1 MNGWKKLSRNYQII
15 FMTAIILARVSTKD
29 QELFGHSLEAQ
40 ESKLKEYAR
49 KHNFEVIKIFSFS
62 ESAGSKIRKKFEEVI
77 KYLKENKD
85 IKILLT
91 ENVDRATRNFKDAVD
106 LDEMRINDGLEI
118 HFVQDGFFINAEA
131 TGNQMFMWEAKVFM
145 AKQFLNRLT
154 DDVKRSIEQKIQNGQ
169 WTSKAPIG
177 YLNIKD
183 KETGKSDII
192 IDKDRAFFIKR
203 VFEDYSTGNYSLS
216 EITRRLKDFG
226 LTSNTKNNN
235 PLHKSQIH
243 YMLNNPFYYGVMSVK
258 NELHP
263 HIYKPIIEKFL
274 YDKCQEV
281 RKKLSKKAFKYSSKP
296 FIFKG
301 LIRCTYCGCMISTD
315 RKKDKYNYLFCSKYN
330 GNCKSIRV
338 REEEIIDQVND
349 ILKSIVI
356 PEYLLE
362 EMVKHLKESNE
373 SKEQFQKAQE
383 EIIHNQYNKIQS
395 RLNELLNMRL
405 DKSITQDEYDKKARE
420 LKEKQYKLSDK
431 LRSLTEAD
439 ENYSM
444 TLISLLNICSKAPE
458 LFESSKV
465 EQKRQLV
472 NFLLSNLQ
480 LRGKKL
486 EYTLKKP
493 FDVLVDLGYRSN
505 WLPRFN
511 DAVFRIIVLLPIIT
525 IHKFGYKLLT
535 PPSR

>member
-1 MNGWKKLSRNYQII
+1 MK
-15 FMTAIILARVSTKD
+15 AIILARVSTKE

-40 ESKLKEYAR
+40 VTKLKEYA
-49 KHNFEVIKIFSFS
+49 KNHNFKVIKIFSFS
-62 ESAGSKIRKKFEEVI
+62 ESAGPKIRKKFEEVI

-85 IKILLT
+85 VKILLT

-118 HFVQDGFFINAEA
+118 HFVQDGFYINANA
-131 TGNQMFMWEAKVFM
+131 TGSQMFMWEAKVFM

-154 DDVKRSIEQKIQNGQ
+154 DDVKRSVEQKIQNGE

-183 KETGKSDII
+183 EVTEKSNII
-192 IDKDRAFFIKR
+192 IDKNRAFLIKR
-203 VFEDYSTGNYSLS
+203 AFEDYSTGNYSMS
-216 EITRRLKDFG
+216 DITRRLKDFG
-226 LTSNTKNNN
+226 LRSNTKRNN
-235 PLHKSQIH
+235 PLHKSQVH
-243 YMLNNPFYYGVMSVK
+243 YMLNNPFYYGVMRIK
-258 NELHP
+258 NKLYP
-263 HIYKPIIEKFL
+263 HVYKPIINKFL

-301 LIRCTYCGCMISTD
+301 LIKCVYCGCMISTD
-315 RKKDKYNYLFCSKYN
+315 RKKDKYNYLFCSKYK
-330 GNCKSIRV
+330 GSCDSIRV
-338 REEEIIDQVND
+338 REEEIVGQIND
-349 ILKSIVI
+349 ILKKIVI
-356 PEYLLE
+356 PEYVLE
-362 EMVKHLKESNE
+362 EMIKHLKESNE
-373 SKEQFQKAQE
+373 SKEQFQKTQE
-383 EIIHNQYNKIQS
+383 VSIHSQYSRIQS
-395 RLNELLNMRL
+395 RLSELLNMRL
-405 DKSITQDEYDKKARE
+405 DKSITQDEYDKKAIE

-439 ENYSM
+439 EIYSM

-465 EQKRQLV
+465 EQKRQLI

-493 FDVLVDLGYRSN
+493 FDVLVDLDYRSN
-505 WLPRFN
+505 WLGREDSN
-511 DAVFRIIVLLPIIT
+511 
-525 IHKFGYKLLT
+525 
-535 PPSR
+535 